1 MPNEIV
7 IWDAVKNTGSFLNS
21 VANFSSSVGSVISNY
36 KKNRQLS
43 KSDVRK
49 IEILAKAEIE
59 AMQRTADAL
68 RIAHQMDLI
77 DKAIQK
83 AYSASTSKAQNYCM
97 EYVDQLHQKFMRDF
111 L

>member
-1 MPNEIV
+1 MPNDIV
-7 IWDAVKNTGSFLNS
+7 IWDALQNTGSFLNS

-36 KKNRQLS
+36 KMNRKIS
-43 KSDVRK
+43 KSDVQK
-49 IEILAKAEIE
+49 IAILAKSEIE
-59 AMQRTADAL
+59 FMQRNADAL